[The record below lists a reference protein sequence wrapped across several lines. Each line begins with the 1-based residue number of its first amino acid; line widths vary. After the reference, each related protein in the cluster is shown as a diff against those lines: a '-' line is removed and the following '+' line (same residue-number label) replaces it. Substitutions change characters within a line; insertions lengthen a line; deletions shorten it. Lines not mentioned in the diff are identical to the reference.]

1 MGDEMK
7 ILIIQGPNLNL
18 LGEREPEIYG
28 KDTLD
33 DIHNRL
39 IKQFPEIDFT
49 FFQSNHEGALIDK
62 LHEVRKTHQGVVFN
76 PGAFTHYSIALRDAI
91 AAIQLPVIE
100 VHLSNI
106 FAREEFRKHSVL
118 TPVCKGMI
126 CGLGAEGYVLA
137 VRSLIELNNK

>member
-1 MGDEMK
+1 MK
-7 ILIIQGPNLNL
+7 LLILQGPNLNL
-18 LGEREPEIYG
+18 LGEREPAVYG

-33 DIHNRL
+33 DIHQR
-39 IKQFPEIDFT
+39 IRETFPDIQFT

-62 LHEVRKTHQGVVFN
+62 LHDVRKTHQGVVFN
-76 PGAFTHYSIALRDAI
+76 PGGYAHYSIALRDAI
-91 AAIQLPVIE
+91 ASVQIPVME

-126 CGLGAEGYVLA
+126 CGLGAEGYILA
-137 VRSLIELNNK
+137 VRALIELNIK